1 MRHYFTEIAVFASLA
16 FLLSCMPSYSDE
28 EADFRPVELFVIDS
42 ILGTVSSV
50 SAGEN
55 AMLMVIDALS
65 RQYLYAYEFSEG
77 DSLRVTER
85 GYIARDKYGVRDVK
99 FYNGL
104 FFVVE
109 GLDGVLVVG
118 KNESFE
124 AVGRITAPDTG
135 VMFFDVAAG
144 DESIYCACGEEGVIK
159 FKSRHGAGGYIS
171 YFAVD
176 TIRCE
181 GSASHVSVQGD
192 LTAVGFWDVK
202 KVCLFKNDSL
212 TGIIEDLKG
221 IAGLA
226 IDGERLFVASEQ
238 GGLLV
243 YGISESGSPELIKE
257 ASEFPAYDIELCDG
271 KVFVAADIEGLKVYD
286 LNGRLIAFC
295 DEASPAEKVSSWEGL
310 VFVSHAMQIPKGYL
324 WIIEKKDF

>member
-1 MRHYFTEIAVFASLA
+1 MKHYFTEIAFFALFA
-16 FLLSCMPSYSDE
+16 FLFSCMPSYSDV
-28 EADFRPVELFVIDS
+28 EADIAPIELFVFDS

-55 AMLMVIDALS
+55 AMLVVIDALS
-65 RQYLYAYEFSEG
+65 RQYLYAYEFFEG
-77 DSLRVTER
+77 DSFRLIER
-85 GYIARDKYGVRDVK
+85 GYIARDEYGVRDVK

-104 FFVVE
+104 FYVVE
-109 GLDGVLVVG
+109 GLDGVLVVR
-118 KNESFE
+118 KNGSFE
-124 AVGRITAPDTG
+124 AAGRIMAPDTG
-135 VMFFDVAAG
+135 VMFFDVAEG
-144 DESIYCACGEEGVIK
+144 DEGIYCACGEEGVIK
-159 FKSRHGAGGYIS
+159 FMSRHGAGGYIS

-192 LTAVGFWDVK
+192 LTAVGLWDVK
-202 KVCLFKNDSL
+202 KVCLFKNGIL
-212 TGIIEDLKG
+212 TGVIEGLKG

-226 IDGERLFVASEQ
+226 IEGERLYVASEQ
-238 GGLLV
+238 GGLLI
-243 YGISESGSPELIKE
+243 YGISESGSFERIKE
-257 ASEFPAYDIELCDG
+257 ISEFPAYDVELCDG
-271 KVFVAADIEGLKVYD
+271 KIFVAADIEGLKVYD

-324 WIIEKKDF
+324 WIIQKKDL